1 MDVKLLPC
9 PFCGADV
16 AEIES
21 AKESEDCRHFEKDGV
36 CPVFEWDT
44 ECPTKRI
51 VCNVLRG
58 GCGASTGYAPS
69 LEKTIEKWNRRAQ

>member
-1 MDVKLLPC
+1 MNVKLLPC

-16 AEIES
+16 AEIQT
-21 AKESEDCRHFEKDGV
+21 AKESWECRHFENEDG
-36 CPVFEWDT
+36 CPAFEWDT
-44 ECPTKRI
+44 ECRTKRI